1 MAATEEPELW
11 THFPIVCQR
20 WTASQHCKQN
30 DRCCVHLHWVN
41 WLLTVKHSL
50 SATCWQNTITP
61 GCPLRAWPKT
71 SHWDVGFASAISFS
85 AVDTGSHNVLS
96 VQKNSWNLWQE
107 SLLGI
112 TAKFSDSFYL
122 RGAKLPVLSR
132 NHWRND
138 TVAVSCLCEPKR
150 HFLCPVHLVSGT
162 QALFFPAC
170 LSLKIWFV
178 FFFFLV
184 EFSDEFYKFEF
195 IYMVYHTVYISYL
208 LVWSLLP
215 QCCQQK
221 KLGQKFFYC
230 WEHRIMQK
238 SQ

>member
-11 THFPIVCQR
+11 THSSIVYQR

-41 WLLTVKHSL
+41 WLLTVKHGL

-85 AVDTGSHNVLS
+85 AVDTGSHSVLS

-138 TVAVSCLCEPKR
+138 TVAISCLCEPKR

-178 FFFFLV
+178 FFFFSSWIQWWILQIWV
-184 EFSDEFYKFEF
+184 YLYGLSYCIHKLLTC
-195 IYMVYHTVYISYL
+195 MVSVATVLSAEKIRTEVL
-208 LVWSLLP
+208 LLL
-215 QCCQQK
+215 
-221 KLGQKFFYC
+221 GT
-230 WEHRIMQK
+230 
-238 SQ
+238 